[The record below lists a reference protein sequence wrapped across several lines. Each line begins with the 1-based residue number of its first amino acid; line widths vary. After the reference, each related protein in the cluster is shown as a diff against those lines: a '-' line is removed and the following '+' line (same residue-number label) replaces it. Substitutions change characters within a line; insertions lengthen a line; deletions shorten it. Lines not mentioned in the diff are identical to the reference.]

1 MLKKLFVILVYILGA
16 NFILKAQNQ
25 PNILWIYAED
35 TSPWMGCYGDLIN
48 ANATPN
54 IDFIAQQ
61 GVRFDK
67 AFAPAPVCSVSRSAL
82 IFDIRALYFSSL
94 LLSAFLLL

>member
-1 MLKKLFVILVYILGA
+1 MLKKFFVVLVYILGA

-48 ANATPN
+48 ANATPIN
-54 IDFIAQQ
+54 DF
-61 GVRFDK
+61 
-67 AFAPAPVCSVSRSAL
+67 
-82 IFDIRALYFSSL
+82 
-94 LLSAFLLL
+94 